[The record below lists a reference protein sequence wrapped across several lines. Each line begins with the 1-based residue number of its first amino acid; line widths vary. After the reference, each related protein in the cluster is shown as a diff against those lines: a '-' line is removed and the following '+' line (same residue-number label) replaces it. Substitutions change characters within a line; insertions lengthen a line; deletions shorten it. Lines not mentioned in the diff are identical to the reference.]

1 MMMTLFYIT
10 SSISSNNTHDVFK
23 RNLDEPKDGVKL
35 EKNRKKTWQ
44 KGERRPDKY
53 QPQKQDKTPINYA
66 KFVTKHDKTH
76 NQPSSFAKHHAI
88 KTNELL
94 SKWN

>member
-23 RNLDEPKDGVKL
+23 RNLDEPKEGVEL

-44 KGERRPDKY
+44 KGERRPDK
-53 QPQKQDKTPINYA
+53 
-66 KFVTKHDKTH
+66 
-76 NQPSSFAKHHAI
+76 
-88 KTNELL
+88 
-94 SKWN
+94 